1 MMNMDHDMKNKSS
14 GQHDHSMMQMKHNM
28 SAMPEMKHDMQ
39 AMSASEHDHAM
50 MNMNH
55 EMPTQS
61 ENKPKRM
68 NPFMVGQMLQHQR
81 T

>member
-1 MMNMDHDMKNKSS
+1 MMKMDHDMKNMSS
-14 GQHDHSMMQMKHNM
+14 DGHDHSMMHMTHDM
-28 SAMPEMKHDMQ
+28 SAMSEMNHDMQ

-55 EMPTQS
+55 EMSAQS

-68 NPFMVGQMLQHQR
+68 NQFMAGQMLQRQR
-81 T
+81 V

>member
-1 MMNMDHDMKNKSS
+1 MN
-14 GQHDHSMMQMKHNM
+14 
-28 SAMPEMKHDMQ
+28 HDMQ

-55 EMPTQS
+55 EMSAQS

-68 NPFMVGQMLQHQR
+68 NQFMAGQMLQRQR
-81 T
+81 V